1 MLAAIVSRLPVGR
14 RLRLLFQDEARFGC
28 ISEQRRCWAPLPFR
42 PVVGH
47 QIIRQFVYGL
57 AAVSPLDGR
66 FCSLVL
72 PWVDTE
78 VMSLFLAHTAAQFPH
93 DYCVMLLDGAG
104 WHTALDLK
112 VPPAMQ
118 LLPLPPYSPELNPVE
133 HIWDHLRENHFGN
146 RVFRSLDAVVEQLCL
161 GLRQLH
167 RQPKLVQSMTS
178 FDWIKALPVT
188 LN

>member
-1 MLAAIVSRLPVGR
+1 
-14 RLRLLFQDEARFGC
+14 
-28 ISEQRRCWAPLPFR
+28 
-42 PVVGH
+42 
-47 QIIRQFVYGL
+47 
-57 AAVSPLDGR
+57 
-66 FCSLVL
+66 
-72 PWVDTE
+72 
-78 VMSLFLAHTAAQFPH
+78 MSLFLAHTAAQFPN

-104 WHTALDLK
+104 WHTALDLQ
-112 VPPAMQ
+112 VPPSMQ

-146 RVFRSLDAVVEQLCL
+146 RVFRSLDEVVEQLCL